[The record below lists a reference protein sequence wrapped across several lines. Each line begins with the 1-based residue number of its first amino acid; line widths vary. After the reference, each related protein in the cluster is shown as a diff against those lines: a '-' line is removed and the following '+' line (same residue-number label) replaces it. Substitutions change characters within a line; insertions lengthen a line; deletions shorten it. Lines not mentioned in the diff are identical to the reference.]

1 MFLLLLAQ
9 MCKRRVLIFLL
20 MWGSRVV
27 GFGARILVQL
37 QQKTLSLK
45 GKRFICGSAAFVIP
59 FAALWLFSVNPMK
72 VDFSLFKPMNHE
84 NEM

>member
-1 MFLLLLAQ
+1 MFLLLLTQ
-9 MCKRRVLIFLL
+9 TCKRQVLILL
-20 MWGSRVV
+20 LTWGSRVV

-37 QQKTLSLK
+37 QWKTLSLK
-45 GKRFICGSAAFVIP
+45 GKRFICGSAAFVNP
-59 FAALWLFSVNPMK
+59 FAALWLFSLKPMK